1 MRGVVLSLVALTLVA
16 CGPNLEE
23 QRAENR
29 AKDAIAPGTYGSA
42 QSGFLLTL
50 PQGSDSATASLARC
64 AETCAPAQ
72 TASMRRGLNGIFFD
86 LPGDGQG
93 HPPALVA
100 VEPAQGGVT
109 LRADW
114 GQGLEEHFLAKPAE
128 LEQK

>member
-1 MRGVVLSLVALTLVA
+1 MRQIALSLVALLLVA

-29 AKDAIAPGTYGSA
+29 VRDAIAAGTYGSA
-42 QSGFLLTL
+42 QSGLMLTL
-50 PQGSDSATASLARC
+50 PQGSDSATAMLARC
-64 AETCAPAQ
+64 TEECAPAQ
-72 TASMRRGLNGIFFD
+72 TAPMRRGLNGIFFD

-100 VEPAQGGVT
+100 VEPAEGGVT

-114 GQGLEEHFLAKPAE
+114 GQGLEEHFLAKVESAE
-128 LEQK
+128 AR